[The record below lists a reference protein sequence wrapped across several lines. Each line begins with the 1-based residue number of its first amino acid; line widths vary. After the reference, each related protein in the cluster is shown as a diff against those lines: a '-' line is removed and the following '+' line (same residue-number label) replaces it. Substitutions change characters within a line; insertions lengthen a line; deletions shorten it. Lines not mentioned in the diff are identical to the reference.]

1 MKYFPV
7 FLDAKRINALVVGG
21 GDVAARKIEL
31 LLKTT
36 TNISVMSDKLSVS
49 VERLVNVHGLTLLS
63 HQYEPGHLGDKT
75 LVIAATD
82 DVDVNKA
89 VYDEA
94 QTLKILTNV
103 VDQPELCT
111 YITPAI
117 IDRAPMIIAM
127 SSSGSAP
134 ILLRMLREQIEK
146 TLPSGYGKLAD
157 FSLKF
162 RDHVK
167 ARVKSIRNRRT
178 FWENTL
184 RGSVG
189 EAILQGKTK
198 EAETAL
204 IKSLKEQVAPPEGE
218 IVFVHTLD
226 GEPDHLT
233 LQAHR
238 EMQFADA
245 VFYDE
250 TVNEQLIE
258 YVRRDADK
266 YPQSIPATTL
276 VNFQHAL
283 ELAEKGQKVIFLL
296 SGNNALPTNAALSMS
311 NVNSKQIVS
320 GG

>member
-1 MKYFPV
+1 MKYFPI
-7 FLDAKRINALVVGG
+7 FLDAKHINAMVIGG

-36 TNISVMSDKLSVS
+36 TRITVMSEQLSIS
-49 VERLVNVHGLTLLS
+49 VERLVNTHQLTWLQHNYRDGYL
-63 HQYEPGHLGDKT
+63 KNCN

-82 DVDVNKA
+82 NTQVNQDVAK
-89 VYDEA
+89 EA
-94 QTLKILTNV
+94 SELKLLTNV

-117 IDRAPMIIAM
+117 IDRDPMLIAM

-146 TLPSGYGKLAD
+146 TLPDGYGKLAD

-167 ARVKSIRNRRT
+167 ARVKGIRNRRT

-184 RGSVG
+184 RGSIG
-189 EAILQGKTK
+189 QLILNDESK
-198 EAETAL
+198 EAEQQL
-204 IKSLKEQVAPPEGE
+204 IASLKEKIAPPKGE
-218 IVFVHTLD
+218 IVFIHTLNGD
-226 GEPDHLT
+226 PDNLT
-233 LQAHR
+233 LKAHR
-238 EMQFADA
+238 ELQFADA

-250 TVNEQLIE
+250 TVNIVLIE

-266 YPQSIPATTL
+266 YPQDIATSVL
-276 VNFQHAL
+276 INFQHAL
-283 ELAEKGQKVIFLL
+283 DLAEQGQKVIYLL
-296 SGNNALPTNAALSMS
+296 SGHHALPKNKALLQS
-311 NVNSKQIVS
+311 NINYKELNCGS
-320 GG
+320 